1 MFEAI
6 TRRARRIAAITAAG
20 ALVATGFALPVVNAT
35 AASANTLD
43 AGVATVTAVATTP
56 AFTGQQTNGLVAGQ
70 SISIRADRVGTNNI
84 SSIQVRLCRGGSNVA
99 FDSDFNPSTGGKCI
113 NAPFAGTTN
122 DDTVSVD
129 GQPGATPTFAEATF
143 RVGTGTNT
151 YTRQNG
157 QTATITCD
165 ASNPCVLYVKVSTTA
180 NPNQYKSFDVTYAG
194 TPGTPTAVGVVAGS
208 TEAAVSWTA
217 PTNTGNAPISSYT
230 VTATPETGTPVVKS
244 GVTGT
249 STTVTGLSN
258 FTSYSFTVVA
268 TTIGSFVS
276 AGSTGAVASPA
287 PAGPTALS
295 GVPAGGAISLSWTAP
310 SAAGVTNYE
319 VSYTPSGGSVAT
331 VLTGSTG
338 VTYTLASLT
347 NGVSYTVTVAA
358 VYSGGTTTASNAIAV
373 TPTAAVQGES
383 FTVVVPNGSLTL
395 TSAASGAINLG
406 TAVLDTTARFW
417 ESTGTLSALTVRDT
431 RYSATAWSLSISSS
445 TFIAGSNSFSGANLG
460 ITPLRTSYTTDTPA
474 TPGAVVLPRNGVNT
488 TPIVTTGGLSSGRT
502 FSSSAA
508 SGNLGETVMG
518 GTLKLSVPTSQ
529 APGTY
534 TGTLTITAL

>member
-35 AASANTLD
+35 AASADTLE
-43 AGVATVTAVATTP
+43 ATVATATAVAATP
-56 AFTGQQTNGLVAGQ
+56 AFTGQTTNGLVDGQ
-70 SISIRADRVGTNNI
+70 TVAIRVDRVGTNNI
-84 SSIQVRLCRGGSNVA
+84 SAIEVRLCRSGANVS
-99 FDSDFNPSTGGKCI
+99 FDSDFNPSQGGRCI
-113 NAPFAGTTN
+113 NAPLSASS
-122 DDTVSVD
+122 DATVSAD
-129 GQPGATPTFAEATF
+129 GQVGASPTFATVNF
-143 RVGTGTNT
+143 RVGTGTNSF
-151 YTRQNG
+151 TRQNG
-157 QTATITCD
+157 QTATITCN
-165 ASNPCVLYVKVSTTA
+165 ATSPCDLVIKVMTPA
-180 NPNQYKSFDVTYAG
+180 NANQYKSFAVTYAG
-194 TPGTPTAVGVVAGS
+194 TPGAPTAVGVVAGS
-208 TEAAVSWTA
+208 TQADVSWTA

-268 TTIGSFVS
+268 NTIGSFVS

-287 PAGPTALS
+287 PAGPTALG

-310 SAAGVTNYE
+310 SAAGVTNYQ

-338 VTYTLASLT
+338 VTYTLSGLT
-347 NGVSYTVTVAA
+347 NGTSYTVTVAA
-358 VYSGGTTTASNAIAV
+358 VYSGGTTTESNAVAV

-431 RYSATAWSLSISSS
+431 RYSATEWSLSISSS